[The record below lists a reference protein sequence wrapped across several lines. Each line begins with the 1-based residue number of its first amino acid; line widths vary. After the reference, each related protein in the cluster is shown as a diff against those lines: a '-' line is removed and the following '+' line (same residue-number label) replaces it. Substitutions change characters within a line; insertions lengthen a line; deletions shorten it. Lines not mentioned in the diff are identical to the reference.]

1 MRLLSLLPVVFWFG
15 YASGQSFSTEATIPE
30 VQKDAFYRVLI
41 SPDLSPHLND
51 ELSDIRI
58 YDGEQREVP
67 YLLQKETPAYHS
79 ENFIEY
85 EIIKKESKRGCCTS
99 LILRNLDKTP
109 INNIHLTIKNA
120 DASRDAA
127 LLGSDDNKNW
137 FAIKDHF
144 TLSAPET
151 SRESQEAKIVG
162 FPWSNYEFYLL
173 NINDSTRA
181 PLNIISAGY
190 YKEQSTYG
198 KYQTL
203 TAKLTSSDSITQKKT
218 YVKLLLNTL
227 QFVDK
232 MEIVVSGAKYY
243 RRSATLLEKRIRITK
258 NGKRTEYYSEIQ
270 NFELTSGRSAIIE
283 LSNVRAQE
291 FLISIDNQDNPPL
304 NISEVKVFQLNRYL
318 TAWLEQGE
326 SYSLKFGQRQL
337 SAPNYDLKY
346 FRDSIPDQVAIL
358 KVANIKKLD
367 KIEAK
372 ASDTFFNSKAFIWIA
387 IVAVMLVLG
396 VMSVKMV
403 REASQTEDKK

>member
-1 MRLLSLLPVVFWFG
+1 MRSLSLLIVMFCFA
-15 YASGQSFSTEATIPE
+15 YASGQSFTSEATIPD
-30 VQKDAFYRVLI
+30 VKKDAFYRILI
-41 SPDLSPHLND
+41 SPDLSPYLNS

-58 YDGEQREVP
+58 YDGESREVP

-79 ENFIEY
+79 ANFLEY

-99 LILRNLDKTP
+99 LILRNPDKTP

-144 TLSAPET
+144 TLSAPAT
-151 SRESQEAKIVG
+151 SHESQEAKIVG

-173 NINDSTRA
+173 DINDSIHA
-181 PLNIISAGY
+181 PLNIIAAGY

-198 KYQTL
+198 RYQTL
-203 TAKLTSSDSITQKKT
+203 AAEVTSADSVAQKKT
-218 YVKLLLNTL
+218 YVKVLLNSL

-232 MEIVVSGAKYY
+232 MEITVSGAKYY
-243 RRSATLLEKRIRITK
+243 RRNATLYEKRVRIGK
-258 NGKRTEYYSEIQ
+258 NGKRIEYYNEIE
-270 NFELTSGRSAIIE
+270 NFELTSGRSAVIE

-304 NISEVKVFQLNRYL
+304 SLSEVKVFQLNRYL
-318 TAWLEQGE
+318 TTWLEQDE

-337 SAPNYDLKY
+337 TAPNYDLKY
-346 FRDSIPDQVAIL
+346 FRDSIPDHVAIL
-358 KVANIKKLD
+358 EVANIKKLD
-367 KIEAK
+367 KTEAEV
-372 ASDTFFNSKAFIWIA
+372 SDTFFNSKAFIWIA

-403 REASQTEDKK
+403 REASQAEEKK